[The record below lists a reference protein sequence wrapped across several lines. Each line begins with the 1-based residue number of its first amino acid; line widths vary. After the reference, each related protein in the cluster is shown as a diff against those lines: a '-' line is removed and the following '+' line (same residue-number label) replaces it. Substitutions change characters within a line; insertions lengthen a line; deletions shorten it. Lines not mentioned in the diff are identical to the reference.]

1 MRGLFLMLSLILAGC
16 TRVHDNRL
24 VGTWVSDREGTL
36 SYNRSLRGRLDWKKY
51 SPIFGRLRVTYDDAS
66 VIADLDGVVKRE
78 SLRIVRRD
86 ADTVTLR
93 VYDPIDH
100 KDKVLVVHFV
110 DSDTY
115 WIHIRDSD
123 YREYFRRVTPPGD
136 MRR

>member
-1 MRGLFLMLSLILAGC
+1 MRGIFLMLSLILAGC
-16 TRVHDNRL
+16 SRVHDNRL
-24 VGTWVSDREGTL
+24 VGTWVSDSQGTV
-36 SYNRSLRGRLDWKKY
+36 SYNRSLPDHLDWKKY
-51 SPIFGRLRVTYDDAS
+51 SQLFGRLRVTYDDRS
-66 VIADLDGVVKRE
+66 VITDLDGVVERQ

-93 VYDPIDH
+93 AYDPIDH
-100 KDKVLVVHFV
+100 KNKPLVVHFV

-123 YREYFRRVTPPGD
+123 YREYFRRVTSPGD